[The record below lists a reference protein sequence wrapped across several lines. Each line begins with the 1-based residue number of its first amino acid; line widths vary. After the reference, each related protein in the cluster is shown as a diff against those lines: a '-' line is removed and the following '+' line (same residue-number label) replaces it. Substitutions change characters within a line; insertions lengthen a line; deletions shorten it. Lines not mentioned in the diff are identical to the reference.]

1 MVFSNRKSLMVIK
14 LKYLISGSQE
24 VTLGKLRDKM
34 SLIQLD
40 SLVTSE
46 NITME
51 ELKEQTGKAE
61 M

>member
-1 MVFSNRKSLMVIK
+1 MVIK
-14 LKYLISGSQE
+14 LKFLISGSQE